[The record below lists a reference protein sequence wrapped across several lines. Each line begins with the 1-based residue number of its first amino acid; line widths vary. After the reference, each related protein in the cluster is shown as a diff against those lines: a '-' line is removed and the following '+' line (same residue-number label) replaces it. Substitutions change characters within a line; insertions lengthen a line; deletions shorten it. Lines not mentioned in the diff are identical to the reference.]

1 MQPSFFSSM
10 TPQNATSFMP
20 PQQDAPDASAFTNG
34 LNPQAITA
42 LMAMLQKS
50 GGQAPIPPGAT
61 AAPGAQAPGQGGAPQ
76 QPGQQQQIGPQMQ
89 QGGPPAMAAALARMP
104 PQMLMAIIQRLKT
117 MPGGGMAGAG
127 GMPGG
132 GAAAAG
138 MQ

>member
-34 LNPQAITA
+34 LNPQALTA

-50 GGQAPIPPGAT
+50 GGQSQIPPGAT
-61 AAPGAQAPGQGGAPQ
+61 AAPGTQAPGQGGAPQ
-76 QPGQQQQIGPQMQ
+76 QPGQQQQPGQPPQ
-89 QGGPPAMAAALARMP
+89 QGGMAAALARMP

-132 GAAAAG
+132 GAAAG
-138 MQ
+138 MP